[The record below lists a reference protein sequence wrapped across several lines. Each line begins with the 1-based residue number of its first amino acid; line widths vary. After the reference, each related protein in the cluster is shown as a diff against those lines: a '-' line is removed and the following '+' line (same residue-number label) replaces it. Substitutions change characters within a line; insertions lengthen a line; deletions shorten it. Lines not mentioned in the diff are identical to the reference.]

1 MTPALPLGA
10 ALRHGALVTLANWPI
25 VLVEFA
31 VESLYKMALGVPI
44 VGGALMVAVLVGAD
58 IRSVLGE
65 SAGTAADLII
75 ASLFNAP
82 VALATFMAAVGL
94 VAFGGALVMF
104 VVKAGTLS
112 VLVQGERQ
120 AADLHRAT
128 VRQESLRRA
137 YAYSLDAILD
147 GVQRFGRRAAVL
159 AAGLGLAYLII
170 GGLYIVAITFG
181 FRAAVQSTWT
191 AGWPLLVLVATST
204 CVIGV
209 TVVNLIYNLA
219 RVVVIGDDCRV
230 LTALARVRAFLIA
243 DVRQVLGIFAVMS
256 IITTVGTAVSL
267 TATASLAMIG
277 WVPVVGLLVWPLQLA
292 AWVIRG
298 WLFQYLSLTALA
310 SYQTQYRRFSEPS
323 RPPVPVEVR
332 PFSA

>member
-25 VLVEFA
+25 VVVEF
-31 VESLYKMALGVPI
+31 VIESLYKLAMTVPV

-58 IRSVLGE
+58 VRSLLGE
-65 SAGTAADLII
+65 SARTTADLVI

-82 VALATFMAAVGL
+82 SALTTFMAAVGV
-94 VAFGGALVMF
+94 VAFGGAIVMF

-120 AADLHRAT
+120 ADFHRTT

-137 YAYSLDAILD
+137 YAYNLATVLD
-147 GVQRFGRRAAVL
+147 GMQRFGRRAAAL
-159 AAGLGLAYLII
+159 AAGLGAAYLII
-170 GGLYIVAITFG
+170 GGLYVLAITLG

-204 CVIGV
+204 CVIGI
-209 TVVNLIYNLA
+209 TVVNLLYNLA
-219 RVVVIGDDCRV
+219 RVVMISDDCRV
-230 LTALARVRAFLIA
+230 LTALGRVRAFLIA
-243 DVRQVLGIFAVMS
+243 DARQVIGIFAVMS
-256 IITTVGTAVSL
+256 LITTVGTAVSI

-277 WVPVVGLLVWPLQLA
+277 WVPVVGMLVWPLQLA
-292 AWVIRG
+292 AWLIRG

-310 SYQTQYRRFSEPS
+310 AYQTQYRRFSEPQ
-323 RPPVPVEVR
+323 RPAVPIEAR
-332 PFSA
+332 TFSA